1 MAVSRAE
8 MLEEEGVV
16 VAVEA
21 DALWVETL
29 QTSTCGSCR
38 ARAGCGQRVLAG
50 VLSNASRLR
59 VVPGEEGCDAYQ
71 PGQRV
76 IIGIPSDVLV
86 ASSLILYLF
95 PLLAMLVAAAVASH
109 LSGSEYLTALAAMAG
124 LLGSGGLLRYLSWR
138 VRHRARLQPVL
149 LGASA
154 PVPDQPVQFVRSH
167 E

>member
-1 MAVSRAE
+1 MTACRAE
-8 MLEEEGVV
+8 MLEEDGVV

-21 DALWVETL
+21 DALWVETI

-59 VVPGEEGCDAYQ
+59 VVPGEEGAGAYR

-76 IIGIPSDVLV
+76 VIGIPGDVLV
-86 ASSLILYLF
+86 ASSLILYLL
-95 PLLAMLVAAAVASH
+95 PLFSMLVAAAVVAR
-109 LSGSEYLTALAAMAG
+109 LGGGEYLTALAGAAG
-124 LLGSGGLLRYLSWR
+124 LLGGGGLLRYLSWR
-138 VRHRARLQPVL
+138 VRHHARLQPVL
-149 LGASA
+149 LGTPASM
-154 PVPDQPVQFVRSH
+154 PDQPVPFVLSH

>member
-1 MAVSRAE
+1 MAASRAE

-59 VVPGEEGCDAYQ
+59 VVPGEEGCGAYQ

-76 IIGIPSDVLV
+76 IIGIPGDVLV

-95 PLLAMLVAAAVASH
+95 PLLAMLVAAAVVSH
-109 LSGSEYLTALAAMAG
+109 LSGNEYLTALAAVAG

-149 LGASA
+149 LGAPV